1 MSIKGSRKIDMDKKK
16 SVLVFLGALFLI
28 IGLYYRIYDPDKGNI
43 SYEYLGLGT
52 WISGLVYFTLFRK
65 YKEIASLITGLIILH
80 TGVILLL
87 TRVSNP
93 KVLGLLVF
101 TAGIIVV
108 LNSGF
113 SDYMKK
119 RKIKK

>member
-1 MSIKGSRKIDMDKKK
+1 MDNKK

-43 SYEYLGLGT
+43 SYEYLGFGT
-52 WISGLVYFTLFRK
+52 WISGLVYFTFFRK
-65 YKEIASLITGLIILH
+65 YKEVASLITGLIILH

-101 TAGIIVV
+101 TAGIVVV

-113 SDYMKK
+113 SDYIKKK
-119 RKIKK
+119 RIKK

>member
-1 MSIKGSRKIDMDKKK
+1 MDNKK
-16 SVLVFLGALFLI
+16 SVLILLGAFFLI
-28 IGLYYRIYDPDKGNI
+28 LGLYYRIYDPDKSNV

-52 WISGLVYFTLFRK
+52 WISGLAYYTLFRK
-65 YKEIASLITGLIILH
+65 YKEMASLITGLIILH

-101 TAGIIVV
+101 TAGIVVV

-119 RKIKK
+119 RSIKK

>member
-43 SYEYLGLGT
+43 SYEYLGFGT